1 MEANR
6 LGGLMGRKG
15 RLAAVL
21 AVLALAASVAA
32 TAAFGAKR
40 AEPGVTATTIKIGG
54 TFPLTG
60 VASLYKVIPAAENA
74 YFAYVNAHGGVN
86 GRKIDFTILDDS
98 YDPSKTV
105 PLTQQLVEQNGIFAD
120 FGSLGTP
127 SNLSIWKYLNDH
139 KVPQVLIATG
149 DSYWGFSA
157 KKYPW
162 TIGYQPDYPGEG
174 KVYGKYIA
182 AKTPN
187 AKVGVLYQNDA
198 FGKNYFAGLRVG
210 LGAKKGQIVASQS
223 YDPTQTSLVQ
233 QILALKS
240 AGADTLAIFALP
252 SQAITALVT
261 ATKVGWNPQV
271 FLGNVSANPI
281 FLHIAAQNGA
291 NVDGVIST
299 GYLVDALNQSQA
311 NLQGIKLAKS
321 IIGTYAP
328 ALMPSLEAGDANVP
342 YGLGAA
348 WTFVYALQHAGKNP
362 TRAGLM
368 KALKSMKNVSD
379 PFLYPGIK
387 LNTSATDN
395 FPTEQEILTKW
406 AGGATGDW
414 VAFGKLYDK
423 VR

>member
-1 MEANR
+1 
-6 LGGLMGRKG
+6 MGKKG
-15 RLAAVL
+15 RL
-21 AVLALAASVAA
+21 LAAIAGIALFASIAASAA
-32 TAAFGAKR
+32 TGAR
-40 AEPGVTATTIKIGG
+40 SADPGVTSTTIHIGG

-60 VASLYKVIPAAENA
+60 VASLYKTIPAAEGA

-86 GRKIDFTILDDS
+86 GRKIDFTVLDDA

-105 PLTQQLVEQNGIFAD
+105 PLTQQLVEQDGIFAD
-120 FGSLGTP
+120 FGSLGTAP
-127 SNLSIWKYLNDH
+127 NLSIWGYLNQH

-182 AKTPN
+182 ANMPN
-187 AKVGVLYQNDA
+187 AKIGVLYQNDA

-210 LGAKKGQIVASQS
+210 LGAKKSQIVSAQS
-223 YDPTQTSLVQ
+223 YDPTQTSLVE
-233 QILALKS
+233 QILALKA
-240 AGADTLAIFALP
+240 AGANVFAIFALP

-261 ATKVGWNPQV
+261 ATKVGWSPTT

-281 FLHIAAQNGA
+281 FLKIAAQNGA

-299 GYLVDALNQSQA
+299 GYLIDVTAASMA
-311 NLQGIKLAKS
+311 NLPGVALAKS
-321 IIGTYAP
+321 VISTYAP
-328 ALMPSLEAGDANVP
+328 PLLPSLNGGDANVV

-348 WTFVYALQHAGKNP
+348 WTFVYALQHSGKNP

-368 KALKSMKNVSD
+368 KALKSMKNVKD
-379 PFLYPGIK
+379 PFLYPGIT
-387 LNTSATDN
+387 LNTSAKDN
-395 FPTEQEILTKW
+395 FPTEQEILDKW
-406 AGGATGDW
+406 AGGATG
-414 VAFGKLYDK
+414 AFTYFGKLYNN